1 MVTAQ
6 ILDGYFQKDSGWL
19 FSKIKLIKE
28 INSAYF
34 IHVWEPLTKDHNR

>member
-1 MVTAQ
+1 MVTAH

-28 INSAYF
+28 INSDYTCMGTF
-34 IHVWEPLTKDHNR
+34 NKRS